1 MWISLKKKP
10 LLRELIPEDAVDIH
24 NHVLPGIDDGAKDT
38 AHTLALLEGMR
49 DLGYKSIIATPHT
62 MQEVYENT
70 SETIRSSFE
79 GVVSIAKELSLELS
93 YASEYMLD
101 AGFKDR
107 IGSGLLTLKE
117 NMVLVELSFLQPIND
132 LFELLFELQIKG
144 YRPIL
149 AHPERYQYY
158 GNQFDQFEK
167 LKDSGCMF
175 QMNLLS
181 AVGHYG
187 PDVSKIADKLLKAGM
202 IDLAGSDIHHTHHL
216 KSFHN
221 KVVLKEYKILEK
233 ALERTKDIFS

>member
-1 MWISLKKKP
+1 
-10 LLRELIPEDAVDIH
+10 
-24 NHVLPGIDDGAKDT
+24 
-38 AHTLALLEGMR
+38 
-49 DLGYKSIIATPHT
+49 
-62 MQEVYENT
+62 
-70 SETIRSSFE
+70 
-79 GVVSIAKELSLELS
+79 
-93 YASEYMLD
+93 
-101 AGFKDR
+101 
-107 IGSGLLTLKE
+107 
-117 NMVLVELSFLQPIND
+117 MVLVELSFLQPIND